1 MQHPTTR
8 REFLASSAAAA
19 ALPLTRHLAPVL
31 PRAPLKILILG
42 GTGYLGPETVE
53 VALAHKHEVTLFN
66 RGRTN
71 PQLFPD
77 VEKLHGD
84 RDPKKGDGLKALEG
98 TRKWD
103 VVIDNSGYVPRIVG
117 ASAELL
123 KERAQHYVFVS
134 TCSVYEDVPGK
145 ILDESA
151 KLMTAPD
158 PTTEEVRRHYGAL
171 KALCEAAAEK
181 AFPGR
186 TSNVR
191 PGLIVGPGDPTDR
204 YTYWPVR
211 VARGGE
217 VLCPG
222 KAEAKVQF
230 VDVRDLAEFLV
241 RVIEEKVYGVFNAVS
256 DPSFATFG
264 KMVESCKRA
273 SGSDATFTWV
283 DEAWLL
289 EKKVRP
295 WSELPLWI
303 PSKDACWFSPA
314 AAVAKGLRFR
324 GLEDTA
330 KATLAWFEKA
340 RKDKPMTAPLAAAKE
355 KELLAAWHERAKATP
370 ATGEKKG

>member
-151 KLMTAPD
+151 KLMTAPVAVPNGGSRNSSGLLAPMNLLMTSRKWKD
-158 PTTEEVRRHYGAL
+158 
-171 KALCEAAAEK
+171 LCDCE
-181 AFPGR
+181 
-186 TSNVR
+186 
-191 PGLIVGPGDPTDR
+191 
-204 YTYWPVR
+204 
-211 VARGGE
+211 
-217 VLCPG
+217 
-222 KAEAKVQF
+222 
-230 VDVRDLAEFLV
+230 
-241 RVIEEKVYGVFNAVS
+241 
-256 DPSFATFG
+256 
-264 KMVESCKRA
+264 
-273 SGSDATFTWV
+273 
-283 DEAWLL
+283 
-289 EKKVRP
+289 P
-295 WSELPLWI
+295 WSAT
-303 PSKDACWFSPA
+303 S
-314 AAVAKGLRFR
+314 LRR
-324 GLEDTA
+324 GIG
-330 KATLAWFEKA
+330 W
-340 RKDKPMTAPLAAAKE
+340 R
-355 KELLAAWHERAKATP
+355 
-370 ATGEKKG
+370 